1 MENTYLDYAATTP
14 VDPDVLNSMI
24 PYFTEKFGNPSSI
37 HRHGQKAEAALETA
51 REKIAFQI
59 SCDPGEIIFTS
70 GGSEADNLAIRGT
83 ALARRSETH
92 ADRILITPVE
102 HEAVKRTAKQMQ
114 DLFGFRL
121 EFIPVDSEGRVILAG
136 LEEMLTEE
144 VALVSAIFGNNEIGT
159 INNVNEIG
167 ALCSEQGIPFHTD
180 AVQAMGYIDIK
191 SSDNI
196 SLISAG
202 AHKFYGPKGVGF
214 LYRTKNVRI
223 YPYQTGGSQENGLR
237 AGTHNVPY
245 IVGMATALEL
255 TRSRQKEYEQQFTLL
270 RNQIIDGVLSSIPF
284 STLTG
289 SASERLCN
297 HASFIFEGIDGNELA
312 MALDIEGFSCSSGSA
327 CKTGNP
333 EPSEVL
339 LAIGLNKEQAKGSLR
354 VTVGRKTTEKDI
366 CGFLEALHRVLGR
379 IKA

>member
-1 MENTYLDYAATTP
+1 
-14 VDPDVLNSMI
+14 
-24 PYFTEKFGNPSSI
+24 
-37 HRHGQKAEAALETA
+37 
-51 REKIAFQI
+51 
-59 SCDPGEIIFTS
+59 
-70 GGSEADNLAIRGT
+70 
-83 ALARRSETH
+83 
-92 ADRILITPVE
+92 LITPVE
-102 HEAVKRTAKQMQ
+102 HEAVKKTAKQMH

-144 VALVSAIFGNNEIGT
+144 VALVSAIYGNNEIGT
-159 INNVNEIG
+159 INKVDEIG
-167 ALCSEQGIPFHTD
+167 ALCTKHGIPFHTD
-180 AVQAMGYIDIK
+180 AVQAMGYIGIK
-191 SSDNI
+191 SNENV

-214 LYRTKNVRI
+214 LYRKKNVKI

-245 IVGMATALEL
+245 IVGMATALEM

-289 SASERLCN
+289 SASGRLCN
-297 HASFIFEGIDGNELA
+297 HASFIFDGIDGNELA

-339 LAIGLNKEQAKGSLR
+339 LAVGLNKEQSKGSLR
-354 VTVGRKTTEKDI
+354 VTVGRKTTDKDI
-366 CGFLEALHRVLGR
+366 GGFLEALHRVLYR
-379 IKA
+379 IKT